1 MKKLLFA
8 LCLVCFTGAMA
19 TAQDG
24 KKKKV
29 ETANTETKVKKT
41 STPTQ
46 KVHNVIHPK
55 HKKYSGV
62 KAKTKVKK
70 DN

>member
-19 TAQDG
+19 SAQDG
-24 KKKKV
+24 KKKKT
-29 ETANTETKVKKT
+29 ETPTTETKVKKT
-41 STPTQ
+41 TTPKE

-62 KAKTKVKK
+62 KVKKEVKK

>member
-8 LCLVCFTGAMA
+8 LCLVCFTGVMA
-19 TAQDG
+19 TAQDN
-24 KKKKV
+24 KKKKT

-41 STPTQ
+41 TTPKE

-62 KAKTKVKK
+62 KAKTEVKK